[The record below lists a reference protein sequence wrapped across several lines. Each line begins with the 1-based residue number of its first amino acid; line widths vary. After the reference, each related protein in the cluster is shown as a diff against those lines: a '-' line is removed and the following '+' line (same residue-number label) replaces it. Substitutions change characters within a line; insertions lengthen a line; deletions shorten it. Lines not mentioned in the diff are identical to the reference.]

1 MVTLNMSCGKQLPG
15 CTSYQVW
22 ADLIELLIKYDFLSK
37 LPKSYHELTVMQM
50 LPFDIQEEFF
60 RMRMT
65 EIIRW
70 LSCGIVAPPTLAH
83 PFLVIITQFPIQ
95 QKEDGVFFE
104 SILRQ
109 CNYSSSL
116 TYVK

>member
-1 MVTLNMSCGKQLPG
+1 M
-15 CTSYQVW
+15 
-22 ADLIELLIKYDFLSK
+22 LLFN
-37 LPKSYHELTVMQM
+37 
-50 LPFDIQEEFF
+50 IQEEFSV

-65 EIIRW
+65 EIIHR
-70 LSCGIVAPPTLAH
+70 LSCGIAAPPTLAH

-109 CNYSSSL
+109 
-116 TYVK
+116 